1 MRKVYLLLLG
11 MILFFALSLP
21 LCAAP
26 CYGTKLPEKKKVF
39 MGLQSHSIFKR
50 YLEDNFGKVRSAQY
64 FLLLS
69 YGVFDWLSVD
79 LKGGAGDI
87 KHHPVGSSE
96 VDYSTSFA
104 GGYGLRL
111 KFLDKKMLKMAFGFQ
126 HISVH
131 PKGKEVSGIKNR
143 VILDDWQTSL
153 LASFDFKKF
162 TPYLGMRWSRID
174 LIHKEAGARWR
185 KMSEASKSYGLILGF
200 DLPVTKKIWLNFEGS
215 FFDSEAAAFSVNY
228 SF

>member
-1 MRKVYLLLLG
+1 MRKVYLLLLAG
-11 MILFFALSLP
+11 FLFFLP
-21 LCAAP
+21 LQVLYAAP

-39 MGLQSHSIFKR
+39 MGLESHSIFKR
-50 YLEDNFGKVRSAQY
+50 YLEDNFGKVRSTQY
-64 FLLLS
+64 FLLVS
-69 YGVFDWLSVD
+69 YGVLDWLSID

-111 KFLDKKMLKMAFGFQ
+111 KFIDKKMLKMVFGFQ

-153 LASFDFKKF
+153 LSSFDFKKF
-162 TPYLGMRWSRID
+162 TPYLGVRWSRID
-174 LIHKEAGARWR
+174 LIHKEAGDR
-185 KMSEASKSYGLILGF
+185 K
-200 DLPVTKKIWLNFEGS
+200 
-215 FFDSEAAAFSVNY
+215 SV
-228 SF
+228 